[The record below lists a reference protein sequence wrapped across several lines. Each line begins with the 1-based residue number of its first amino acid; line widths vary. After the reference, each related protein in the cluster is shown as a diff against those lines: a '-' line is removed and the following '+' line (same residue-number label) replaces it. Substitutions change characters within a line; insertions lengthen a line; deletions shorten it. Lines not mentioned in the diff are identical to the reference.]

1 MNRNQ
6 LFESYSTTWS
16 KHCMSSKKHWVA
28 DVCHLLA
35 SLISLYAVVLCALKH
50 SVLKLF
56 GPGNWLV
63 VKQLDLNFL
72 QKFGMIF
79 LVWEWWGCWD
89 EYATSARNVLIDMF
103 SSSPKKDNAEP
114 QSEKGDE
121 AQQELPTLSSSSTF
135 NFSSSGAHQVSDQH
149 PCMVL
154 KHYLSL
160 QLGSELQH
168 SYNEFFCLVLGECFQ
183 TLKTS
188 VEVHATKPMVWSY
201 GAGSIS
207 KFWKLEHI
215 TSWKNL
221 LSTNPSWTAFT

>member
-1 MNRNQ
+1 
-6 LFESYSTTWS
+6 
-16 KHCMSSKKHWVA
+16 
-28 DVCHLLA
+28 
-35 SLISLYAVVLCALKH
+35 
-50 SVLKLF
+50 
-56 GPGNWLV
+56 
-63 VKQLDLNFL
+63 
-72 QKFGMIF
+72 
-79 LVWEWWGCWD
+79 
-89 EYATSARNVLIDMF
+89 
-103 SSSPKKDNAEP
+103 
-114 QSEKGDE
+114 
-121 AQQELPTLSSSSTF
+121 
-135 NFSSSGAHQVSDQH
+135 
-149 PCMVL
+149 MVL

-221 LSTNPSWTAFT
+221 LSTNTSWTAFT

>member
-1 MNRNQ
+1 
-6 LFESYSTTWS
+6 
-16 KHCMSSKKHWVA
+16 
-28 DVCHLLA
+28 
-35 SLISLYAVVLCALKH
+35 
-50 SVLKLF
+50 
-56 GPGNWLV
+56 
-63 VKQLDLNFL
+63 
-72 QKFGMIF
+72 
-79 LVWEWWGCWD
+79 
-89 EYATSARNVLIDMF
+89 VLIDMF

-188 VEVHATKPMVWSY
+188 VEVHATKPMV
-201 GAGSIS
+201 
-207 KFWKLEHI
+207 
-215 TSWKNL
+215 
-221 LSTNPSWTAFT
+221 